1 MEDAPQS
8 DAGHAPLAEA
18 SVAGTFSEL
27 DQWVAAEGIFL
38 HQFQTI
44 TVLTKKLKAGVQLLS

>member
-18 SVAGTFSEL
+18 GVAGTFSEL
-27 DQWVAAEGIFL
+27 DQWVAEEGIFL
-38 HQFQTI
+38 HADDYRI
-44 TVLTKKLKAGVQLLS
+44 DEIA

>member
-38 HQFQTI
+38 HPDDYRI
-44 TVLTKKLKAGVQLLS
+44 DEKA